1 MAIPSRQIGWGTE
14 SNLLWQ
20 IAKQLELINK
30 VSGSFAS
37 TYVPYIGATQN
48 VDLGTN
54 SLTSAIVLAG
64 ASNSNYYND
73 VLVATGTSS
82 FNGIG
87 PEYSATYEEL
97 LVIASG
103 TNWTGNYGLGFTHT
117 PGSIVPLIGST
128 PTPSLAYSF
137 YQFTWTI
144 VGRTAGTVSIRFGNF
159 IKTLA
164 STDGTATFS
173 TYSNSTPLTITPTSN
188 FDGTIQIGIQYITP
202 SKALLSFN
210 NYAGATPS
218 FEIRSNSNY
227 SNNISMGVNAGALL
241 DYSSAVYNYISGND
255 AGLYL
260 TTGGYNT
267 FVGNG
272 AGQSTSTGSNNVA
285 IGYGSGNINP
295 SGSQTISIG
304 ASADGDNIIAIGRD
318 NSVSNS
324 TVIGNPLMESAIIYG
339 DLILGGTTDRNA
351 KLDVTGPSLQNGN
364 LFFSQP
370 TPIAKTAGATLLISE
385 MLTGIITATSATAVG
400 FVLPSAT
407 LSDAGLLGGLLP
419 NDGAFDWVVINRGS
433 STGTVTVTAGA
444 GHTFVGLATIPISS
458 QGRFRTRKISPTSYT
473 TYRIT

>member
-1 MAIPSRQIGWGTE
+1 M
-14 SNLLWQ
+14 
-20 IAKQLELINK
+20 INK

-64 ASNSNYYND
+64 AANSNYYND

-82 FNGIG
+82 FNGVG

-97 LVIASG
+97 VIVASG
-103 TNWTGNYGLGFTHT
+103 TNWTGNYALGFTHT
-117 PGSIVPLIGST
+117 VGSVVPLIGSS
-128 PTPSLAYSF
+128 PVLSLGYTF
-137 YQFTWTI
+137 YQLTWEI
-144 VGRTAGTVSIRFGNF
+144 IGRTAGTVSIRFGDF
-159 IKTLA
+159 IKTLV
-164 STDGTATFS
+164 STSSAATFS
-173 TYSNSTPLTITPTSN
+173 TFGNLTPLTITPTSN
-188 FDGTIQIGIQYITP
+188 FDGTIQLIIQNIRP

-210 NYAGATPS
+210 NYAGATS
-218 FEIRSNSNY
+218 TFEIRSNG
-227 SNNISMGVNAGALL
+227 NNISMGTNSGALL
-241 DYSSAVYNYISGND
+241 DYAAVNNYISGND
-255 AGLYL
+255 SGTYV
-260 TTGGYNT
+260 TSGGYNT

-272 AGQSTSTGSNNVA
+272 AGQSTSTGTNNIA
-285 IGYGSGNINP
+285 IGYGSGNLSP

-304 ASADGDNIIAIGRD
+304 AAVDGNNIIAIGGD

-324 TVIGNPLMESAIIYG
+324 IVIGNNLMASAIIYG
-339 DLILGGTTDRNA
+339 NLLLGGTTNRTA

-370 TPIAKTAGATLLISE
+370 TPTAKVAGATLLISE
-385 MLTGIITATSATAVG
+385 MLTGIITATSASAVS
-400 FVLPSAT
+400 FVLPTGT
-407 LSDAGLLGGLLP
+407 LTDAGILSGLLP

-433 STGTVTVTAGA
+433 SVGIVTVTAGA
-444 GHTFVGLATIPISS
+444 NHTFVGLATVPISS

>member
-54 SLTSAIVLAG
+54 SLTSAIVLTG
-64 ASNSNYYND
+64 AANPNTNND
-73 VLVATGTSS
+73 VLVATGTTS

-103 TNWTGNYGLGFTHT
+103 TNWSGNYGLGFTHT
-117 PGSIVPLIGST
+117 VGSIVPLIGST
-128 PTPSLAYSF
+128 PIPSLGYSF
-137 YQFTWTI
+137 YQLSWEI
-144 VGRTAGTVSIRFGNF
+144 IGRTAGTVNIRFGDF
-159 IKTLA
+159 IKTLV
-164 STDGTATFS
+164 STTDSATFY
-173 TYSNSTPLTITPTSN
+173 TFNTSTPLTVTPTSN
-188 FDGTIQIGIQYITP
+188 FNGTIKIGIQYITP

-210 NYAGATPS
+210 NYVSPT
-218 FEIRSNSNY
+218 FEIRSNS
-227 SNNISMGVNAGALL
+227 SNISMGANAGALL
-241 DYSSAVYNYISGND
+241 NYSSAVYNYISGND

-260 TTGGYNT
+260 TNGGYNT

-272 AGQSTSTGSNNVA
+272 AGQSTSTGSSNIA

-295 SGSQTISIG
+295 SGSSTIAIG
-304 ASADGDNIIAIGRD
+304 ALTNGNNIIAIGKD
-318 NSVSNS
+318 NSVSNT
-324 TVIGNPLMESAIIYG
+324 TVLGNQFITTTTIYG
-339 DLILGGTTDRNA
+339 NLLLGGTTNRTA
-351 KLDVTGPSLQNGN
+351 KLDVTGPSLQMGN

-370 TPIAKTAGATLLISE
+370 TPIAKTGGTTLLISE
-385 MLTGIITATSATAVG
+385 MLTGIITATSASAVG
-400 FVLPSAT
+400 FVLPTGT
-407 LSDAGLLGGLLP
+407 LTDAGILSGLLP
-419 NDGAFDWVVINRGS
+419 DDGAFDWVVINRGS
-433 STGTVTVTAGA
+433 SVGIVTVNAGT
-444 GHTFVGLATIPISS
+444 GHTFVGLATIPILS
-458 QGRFRTRKISPTSYT
+458 QGRFRTRKIGTNLYT